1 MKTIKEVS
9 FDLLHKRLGHASL
22 KALQM
27 LPNVRLSSK
36 NNLCTQTCDICLRA
50 KQSRD
55 NFPIS
60 ENKATTPFHLIHCD
74 LWGPYRNATFCGA
87 RYF

>member
-1 MKTIKEVS
+1 VAAMQAIKEVS

-36 NNLCTQTCDICLRA
+36 NNLCTQTCDI
-50 KQSRD
+50 
-55 NFPIS
+55 
-60 ENKATTPFHLIHCD
+60 
-74 LWGPYRNATFCGA
+74 
-87 RYF
+87 